1 VLHLLGARDT
11 YPPNGG
17 LPSTQNDNNVMYYS
31 SPNNKRQLT
40 SEQVVKEIMSRTVG
54 TIKYLF
60 GPGVYQQPTH
70 STSTPT
76 QDALKN
82 FINKYGSAT
91 KLAQ

>member
-1 VLHLLGARDT
+1 
-11 YPPNGG
+11 
-17 LPSTQNDNNVMYYS
+17 
-31 SPNNKRQLT
+31 
-40 SEQVVKEIMSRTVG
+40 MSRTVG

-70 STSTPT
+70 STSTQT

-91 KLAQ
+91 KRRQNGALSIEDTKHTLATSLQKKTATL